1 MLIYIFLGRTRYIF
15 HGTIQHTC
23 TESAVKHQQRTSLLM
38 SQLLSWYQML
48 LVDFRSVTSHLMS
61 NDVLGLVAS
70 NIGIKDLI
78 QSAVCAVLLGF
89 LSGASCC

>member
-1 MLIYIFLGRTRYIF
+1 MAPYSIFVLKVPLNTKN
-15 HGTIQHTC
+15 Q
-23 TESAVKHQQRTSLLM
+23 LM

-70 NIGIKDLI
+70 NIAIKDLI
-78 QSAVCAVLLGF
+78 QSAVCAFFVSFFKWCIILLV
-89 LSGASCC
+89 